1 MPNFLLDPAIAIYA
15 ALAVAL
21 MVWVGIFAFL
31 WRVDRQVREMR
42 SRLDAPPRPEA
53 SAPRATLE
61 ARNGRPQPFAEEI
74 RD

>member
-21 MVWVGIFAFL
+21 MVWIGIFAFL
-31 WRVDRQVREMR
+31 WRVDRQVRELR
-42 SRLDAPPRPEA
+42 GKLDAPPRPEA

-61 ARNGRPQPFAEEI
+61 KRNARPQPAVAAKDE
-74 RD
+74 